1 MSAYGKITRS
11 YRDNVLPL
19 GTTLWL
25 AQTSTPQQSGSDS
38 TSSPVA
44 HRSSSYLSIHHLTL
58 ESALGFVGLVEF
70 LHATF
75 AQVVEEGFTYPQEGD
90 LTRDAFESYFFA
102 GDVFVA
108 ITGNEPQIV
117 LGGGLSS
124 DVTDGEAHEVGLE
137 GAQNGRHWVD
147 CVAGFY
153 YVSVMMVCSEA
164 EEIYVSSVG

>member
-11 YRDNVLPL
+11 YRDNTLPL
-19 GTTLWL
+19 GSTLWL
-25 AQTSTPQQSGSDS
+25 ARTSTPQQSGSDS
-38 TSSPVA
+38 TSTYV
-44 HRSSSYLSIHHLTL
+44 SIHHLTL
-58 ESALGFVGLVEF
+58 ESALGFVGLVEH
-70 LHATF
+70 LHGTF

-108 ITGNEPQIV
+108 IIGNAPQIV

-137 GAQNGRHWVD
+137 GAQNGRQWVD

-153 YVSVMMVCSEA
+153 YVSVMMVCSKA
-164 EEIYVSSVG
+164 G